1 MTAAV
6 TAVARARAPWEA
18 ATAALAVT
26 AAEVAM
32 AKAEAVRE

>member
-6 TAVARARAPWEA
+6 TAVARALAPWEA
-18 ATAALAVT
+18 AATALAVT